1 MALVKCPECGREKVS
16 DSADMCPDCGYA
28 IKAYYDK
35 VKQEEEEKRLAEE
48 REKQRIAEEEERK
61 RLQEEKEKQHQ
72 ENMNKYF
79 GTPMK
84 KLGWGVVACV
94 VLALVIM
101 FGMYI
106 DKENKIVEAIEDSKG
121 YVDKI
126 KTCVSSID
134 STLASAD
141 FVYGSFVSDD
151 AIENVTDDLRDISLY
166 MTWVDMDYKEDVR
179 VADAVETYVKSKTSY
194 GSWEEYKT
202 YINTEYFV
210 ADSND
215 TSAYKLVKG
224 VAYSSNEEMREERRK
239 TSLIVE
245 EFNMTTSGKNYKI
258 YGTVTNNTSRTV
270 YFVKVKVSLKDENY
284 KVLDT
289 ETTYACGDEGIKPG
303 ESAKFDCFIEKDSDM
318 KYYSAEIYDY
328 D

>member
-16 DSADMCPDCGYA
+16 DSAEACPDCGYA
-28 IKAYYDK
+28 IKSHYDK

-48 REKQRIAEEEERK
+48 REQQRIAEE
-61 RLQEEKEKQHQ
+61 EEKEKQHQ

-84 KLGWGVVACV
+84 KIGWGVVVCA
-94 VLALVIM
+94 VLALIIM
-101 FGMYI
+101 FGIYI
-106 DKENKIVEAIEDSKG
+106 DKENKIAESIEDSQW

-126 KTCVSSID
+126 RTCVSSVD
-134 STLASAD
+134 STLSSAD
-141 FVYGSFVSDD
+141 FVYGSFGSND
-151 AIENVTDDLRDISLY
+151 AIENITEDLDDIRLYISF
-166 MTWVDMDYKEDVR
+166 VDMDYKEDTR
-179 VADAVETYVKSKTSY
+179 VADAVESYVKSKTTY
-194 GSWEEYKT
+194 ESWEDYKT
-202 YINTEYFV
+202 YIKSEYFV
-210 ADSND
+210 ADSNEE
-215 TSAYKLVKG
+215 SADKLVKG
-224 VAYSSNEEMREERRK
+224 VAYSSNEEMRDEKRK

-245 EFNMTTSGKNYKI
+245 EFNITTSGKNYKI

-318 KYYSAEIYDY
+318 QYYSAEIYDY